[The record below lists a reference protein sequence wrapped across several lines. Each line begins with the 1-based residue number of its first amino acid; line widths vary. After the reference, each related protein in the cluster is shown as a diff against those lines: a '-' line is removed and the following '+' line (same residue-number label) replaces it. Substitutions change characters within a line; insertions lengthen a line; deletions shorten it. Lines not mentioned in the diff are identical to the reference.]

1 MSIEEQ
7 KALDRGYYLLGQAVL
22 FQALVDYFKYDN
34 RVTERTNKKRKKL
47 ILKDLSSTWMD
58 YITNGVSKI
67 ALDKIMKNED
77 EIKNR
82 ILSIE
87 EDDCLSDEIDWQL
100 I

>member
-1 MSIEEQ
+1 
-7 KALDRGYYLLGQAVL
+7 
-22 FQALVDYFKYDN
+22 
-34 RVTERTNKKRKKL
+34 
-47 ILKDLSSTWMD
+47 MD
-58 YITNGVSKI
+58 FITNGVSKI

-87 EDDCLSDEIDWQL
+87 EDDCLSDEIDCQL